1 MKHTM
6 VLPNA
11 IIAGTNK
18 AGTTSLFR
26 YLSDHPEVCPSNI
39 KEILFFSG
47 LRGEVTQE
55 ALLSYS
61 SHFAH
66 CRPGSRIRLEASP
79 NYLSGGA
86 RVARLIRQCLPE
98 VRLIFIL
105 REPVSRLLSDYRRRK
120 ERLHEKVRDI
130 SSDDYVNAL
139 LSAAER
145 PDRSGSHDAFS
156 LELKSV
162 TYADLISQF
171 LAEFPSDRIKIL
183 FYDDL
188 AGNEREFVGSA
199 CTFLGID
206 PSFYD
211 SYKFHVENKTRSYR
225 SRSLQRLAFLI
236 HIRFERGLNR
246 VPALRRWLRD
256 AYNMINERRNTVAIS
271 APDESDRLRAYF
283 VDHNRALGKLLRET
297 YPATRLPEWIP
308 DSSAVRL
315 DKKATGLHDLV

>member
-1 MKHTM
+1 M

-47 LRGEVTQE
+47 LRGEITPE
-55 ALLSYS
+55 ALSSYS

-139 LSAAER
+139 LSAAEH

-162 TYADLISQF
+162 TYADLIIQV

-225 SRSLQRLAFLI
+225 SKSLQRLAFLI
-236 HIRFERGLNR
+236 HLRCERGLNR

-256 AYNMINERRNTVAIS
+256 AYNMINERRNTGAIS
-271 APDESDRLRAYF
+271 APDGSDRLRAYF
-283 VDHNRALGKLLRET
+283 VDHNRALGKLLREI

-315 DKKATGLHDLV
+315 DKKSTGLHDLV